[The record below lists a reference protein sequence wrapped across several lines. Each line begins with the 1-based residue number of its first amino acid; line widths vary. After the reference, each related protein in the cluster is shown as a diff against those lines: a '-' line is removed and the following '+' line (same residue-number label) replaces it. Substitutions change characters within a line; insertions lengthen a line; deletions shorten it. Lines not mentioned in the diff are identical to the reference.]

1 MAREREPIIAVWG
14 LCRHSLK
21 LKSFYFCFQTRDI
34 GLFASYTQAKAK
46 GDNK

>member
-1 MAREREPIIAVWG
+1 MAREREPIIGVWG

-34 GLFASYTQAKAK
+34 FASYTQAKAK